1 MINEAKKNVR
11 IAIDCRANIEN
22 RNEMFVHYESLC
34 KRTIIMRNALT
45 DLKIKVDILEK
56 EKQRC
61 QNRSKF
67 QVLQTTK
74 EISI

>member
-1 MINEAKKNVR
+1 
-11 IAIDCRANIEN
+11 
-22 RNEMFVHYESLC
+22 
-34 KRTIIMRNALT
+34 MRNVLT